1 MTRITG
7 KQITG
12 KKESKAQ
19 EKPMTKPKGRKWD
32 GRSRIA
38 SKAYRENY
46 DAIYKR
52 IETIDKKEEK

>member
-1 MTRITG
+1 MTQIKSR
-7 KQITG
+7 QITS

-19 EKPMTKPKGRKWD
+19 EKPITKPKGKKWD

-38 SKAYRENY
+38 SEAYRENY

-52 IETIDKKEEK
+52 RKNEGKNI

>member
-7 KQITG
+7 K
-12 KKESKAQ
+12 KEFKAQ
-19 EKPMTKPKGRKWD
+19 EKPITKPKGRKWD

-38 SKAYRENY
+38 TKAYKENY

-52 IETIDKKEEK
+52 RKNEGKNI

>member
-12 KKESKAQ
+12 KKEFKAQ
-19 EKPMTKPKGRKWD
+19 EKSITRPKGQKWD
-32 GRSRIA
+32 GRSRITT
-38 SKAYRENY
+38 KAYRENY

-52 IETIDKKEEK
+52 RKSEGKNI

>member
-12 KKESKAQ
+12 KKESTAQ
-19 EKPMTKPKGRKWD
+19 EKPLTKPKGRKWD

-38 SKAYRENY
+38 TKAYRENY
-46 DAIYKR
+46 NAIYKR
-52 IETIDKKEEK
+52 RKNEGKNI

>member
-1 MTRITG
+1 MTQIKSR
-7 KQITG
+7 QITG
-12 KKESKAQ
+12 KKESKAP
-19 EKPMTKPKGRKWD
+19 EKSITKPKGKKWD

-52 IETIDKKEEK
+52 RKNEGKNI

>member
-1 MTRITG
+1 MTY
-7 KQITG
+7 ITG

-19 EKPMTKPKGRKWD
+19 GKPMTKPKGQKWD

-52 IETIDKKEEK
+52 RKNEGKNI

>member
-12 KKESKAQ
+12 KKESTAQ
-19 EKPMTKPKGRKWD
+19 EKPLTKPEGRKWD

-38 SKAYRENY
+38 TKAYRENY
-46 DAIYKR
+46 NAIYKR
-52 IETIDKKEEK
+52 RKNEGKNV

>member
-12 KKESKAQ
+12 KKESTAQ
-19 EKPMTKPKGRKWD
+19 EKPLTKPEVRKWD

-38 SKAYRENY
+38 TKAYRENY
-46 DAIYKR
+46 NAIYKR
-52 IETIDKKEEK
+52 RKNEAKDI